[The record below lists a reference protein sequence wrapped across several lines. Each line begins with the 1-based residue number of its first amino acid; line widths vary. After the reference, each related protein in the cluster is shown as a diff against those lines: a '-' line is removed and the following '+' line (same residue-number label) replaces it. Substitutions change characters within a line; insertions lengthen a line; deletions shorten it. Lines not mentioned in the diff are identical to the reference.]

1 MPFTMLPLFWV
12 CGIDGCGVCRRW
24 SAFWSLFSFFILFLF
39 FTFTKYYFHTFMVI
53 KHELVNIII
62 LCCSVHLYCKKYN
75 MHTTNPLNHT
85 TCCFVYTCVNLSLY
99 LRVWLWHRR
108 MNKKPKKEP
117 EISNSSLFRWYV
129 NQWGQRSCQGWGHWF
144 VLKEKKQRHLVY
156 NQHL

>member
-1 MPFTMLPLFWV
+1 MCFLL
-12 CGIDGCGVCRRW
+12 
-24 SAFWSLFSFFILFLF
+24 SLSLFVFPFLLVLLCLFPNTSNSFLYIHWFSHSLRL
-39 FTFTKYYFHTFMVI
+39 HTC
-53 KHELVNIII
+53 LLII